1 MKNKKK
7 KDSLPK
13 TLPETGL
20 SAQIHNQDYKR
31 NSDKDYPC
39 KDNEHCF
46 CGGKLWKIKI
56 DSEHY
61 FRCSECGNDYSIDFN
76 FVDTRKQRHETDIN

>member
-13 TLPETGL
+13 IFTE
-20 SAQIHNQDYKR
+20 SQIVREYKR
-31 NSDKDYPC
+31 NSDKDYQC

-46 CGGKLWKIKI
+46 CGAELWKIKL

-61 FRCSECGNDYSIDFN
+61 YRCSECGNDYSIDFN